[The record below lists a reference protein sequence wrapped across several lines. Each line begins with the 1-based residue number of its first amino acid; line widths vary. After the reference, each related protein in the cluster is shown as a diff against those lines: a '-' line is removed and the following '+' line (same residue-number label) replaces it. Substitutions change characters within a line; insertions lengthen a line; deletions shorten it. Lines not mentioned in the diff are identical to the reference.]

1 MTSRVRRFFE
11 IAALTTALSLIGCG
25 SEDPSKADGAGGSGD
40 GPMLNGPLLPWAVGN
55 RWTYRV
61 TDDAEVS
68 TKVNAIGELEAVGGD
83 GPNADQMAFKV
94 TTTKKDSTD
103 HTDSWQAPVGER
115 VLRYRELSYSAS
127 SGQLELEEYWDPYKL
142 HVDWSA
148 AHLVEGASWLEEYE
162 ETKLPVGDTESHS
175 TRRDRWTVRS
185 LSESVTVPAGTFDA
199 VVFQK
204 VGADSLKNYW
214 YVAGVGKV
222 KETGGQTEELM
233 DYELGP

>member
-1 MTSRVRRFFE
+1 MTSRVRRLFA
-11 IAALTTALSLIGCG
+11 IPTLGSLLLVVACG
-25 SEDPSKADGAGGSGD
+25 SEDPSKDDGAGGSGD
-40 GPMLNGPLLPWAVGN
+40 GPTMTGPLIPWAVGYN
-55 RWTYRV
+55 WTYRV
-61 TDDAEVS
+61 TDDDEVS
-68 TKVNAIGELEAVGGD
+68 TKVNTIGDLEPVGGD
-83 GPNADQMAFKV
+83 GPNAEQMAYKV
-94 TTTKKDSTD
+94 TTTKKSSTD
-103 HTDSWQAPVGER
+103 HTDSWQAPVGDK

-127 SGQLELEEYWDPYKL
+127 SGELELEEYWDPYKL
-142 HVDWSA
+142 HIDWSA
-148 AHLVEGASWLEEYE
+148 EHLVEGASWLEEYE

-214 YVAGVGKV
+214 YVPGVGKV

-233 DYELGP
+233 AYELKP